1 MLILPV
7 FYFPPIPWF
16 VAALQSETIFLD
28 IYQPYRKQRYYS
40 RMDILGPNQ
49 IITLSLPVERR
60 SRRAP
65 LIEKR
70 ISFAENWRKQH
81 WRSVFFSYKNS
92 PYFSFYADRFEELYQ
107 SPQPQLVPF
116 LMDGIKLCFATLGYQ
131 PELRL
136 PESEINMKGEYQDFR
151 QEFSPHASALPSW
164 FLPRSYEQVFEGFS
178 PGLSILDL
186 LFNLGPESKLFLQ
199 RSFIELTGPN
209 ARTSQ

>member
-16 VAALQSETIFLD
+16 VAALQAETIYLD
-28 IYQPYRKQRYYS
+28 IYQPYRKQRYFS

-65 LIEKR
+65 LMEKR
-70 ISFAENWRKQH
+70 ISFAENWQKQH

-92 PYFSFYADRFEELYQ
+92 PYFSYYSDRFEEFYQ
-107 SPQPQLVPF
+107 NSQAPLVPF
-116 LMDGIKLCFATLGYQ
+116 LVNGIELCFATLGYEPKLHLGKPKVEDG
-131 PELRL
+131 PEYRDF
-136 PESEINMKGEYQDFR
+136 SQD
-151 QEFSPHASALPSW
+151 FSPHDTSFPTW
-164 FLPRSYEQVFEGFS
+164 FSPISYEQVFEGFS

-199 RSFIELTGPN
+199 KSFVESHGP
-209 ARTSQ
+209 S